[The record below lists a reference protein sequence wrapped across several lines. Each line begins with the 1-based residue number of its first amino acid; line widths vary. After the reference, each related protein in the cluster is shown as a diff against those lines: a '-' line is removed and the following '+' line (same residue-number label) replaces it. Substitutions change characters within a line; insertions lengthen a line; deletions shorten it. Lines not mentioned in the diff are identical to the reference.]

1 MLSIVKDKILSLVE
15 ISSIKVIEIISVAR
29 RNLNIRLFV
38 DIVDN
43 QDISLKIVGNSQKRI
58 RNLIM

>member
-15 ISSIKVIEIISVAR
+15 ISSTKLIKTISVVK

-38 DIVDN
+38 DIVND
-43 QDISLKIVGNSQKRI
+43 QDISLKIVGNSQEKRI
-58 RNLIM
+58 NLIM